1 MNILAFRPHESAR
14 VEHVANTLE
23 AMQALVGGYIE
34 LVFLP
39 DGYIAVANEEGI
51 MQDLD
56 PSVRIG
62 GQLLV
67 GTVFITKID
76 PADPENF
83 AGLTDSDIAAAQQWV
98 QPIIAVP

>member
-1 MNILAFRPHESAR
+1 MTVLVFRPQEAAH
-14 VEHVANTLE
+14 VEDVANTLE

-34 LVFLP
+34 ALYLP

-62 GQLLV
+62 RQVLV
-67 GTVFITKID
+67 GPVFVTKVD
-76 PADPENF
+76 PEDPENF
-83 AGLTDSDIAAAQQWV
+83 AGLTDADVAAVRQWV
-98 QPIIAVP
+98 QPVVIAS